1 MILCLRIPSLSL
13 VAAWQQRPALRGHP
27 LVLGGLAHERH
38 PMVAAS
44 DEARAAGVEEGMP
57 LRQAQRRCPQA
68 VFQPV
73 DAAQVARLERELLF
87 TLYGFTPVI
96 QPPDAHGY
104 AFLQLDGLRLQW
116 PDQGRLLTLLAEHVE
131 QVLGILPA
139 LGVGANLFV
148 SRVAAE
154 QAAPAAPI
162 VVPATAGASF
172 LAPLSISYL
181 PMDQDLHAYLELLE
195 LKTMGALRSLSR
207 AAWQRQF
214 GAQAL
219 TLYDLAGG
227 TDPRPLQPWRPPARL
242 EESEPLDP
250 PLENMEALQ
259 FVLRGLADRLG
270 ASLLAHGLGAR
281 RLLIRLDQETGVSLR
296 IPARFAYPVTAP
308 ADLFAG
314 ARARLLRARPQAP
327 LERVALA
334 ARRLEPACVRQ
345 PGLLIR
351 RDGQQESLAEA
362 VLRLQEEYR
371 PELILRAE
379 RGEAASPLST
389 RRVTLRAAHEPA

>member
-1 MILCLRIPSLSL
+1 MILCLRIPPLAL
-13 VAAWQQRPALRGHP
+13 VAAWQQCPALRGHP
-27 LVLGGLAHERH
+27 LVLGGLAHERR
-38 PMVAAS
+38 PVAAAS

-57 LRQAQRRCPQA
+57 LRQAQQRCPQA
-68 VFQPV
+68 VFQPI
-73 DAAQVARLERELLF
+73 DAAPVARLERGLLF
-87 TLYGFTPVI
+87 TLYGFTPAI
-96 QPPDAHGY
+96 QLFGAQGR

-116 PDQGRLLTLLAEHVE
+116 PDPGRLLTVLGEQVE
-131 QVLGILPA
+131 KVLGIPPA
-139 LGVGANLFV
+139 LGMGANLFV

-154 QAAPAAPI
+154 QAAPATPV
-162 VVPATAGASF
+162 VVPASGSASF
-172 LAPLSISYL
+172 LAPLPISYL
-181 PMDQDLHAYLELLE
+181 PMDEDLHVYLELLG
-195 LKTMGALRSLSR
+195 LKTLGALRGLSR

-219 TLYDLAGG
+219 ALYDLAGG
-227 TDPRPLQPWRPPARL
+227 IDPRPLQLWRPPARI

-250 PLENMEALQ
+250 PLENLEALQ

-296 IPARFAYPVTAP
+296 IPASFAYPVTAP

-314 ARARLLRARPQAP
+314 ARARLLKARPQASI
-327 LERVALA
+327 ERIMLA
-334 ARRLEPACVRQ
+334 ARRLEPTCVRQ

-351 RDGQQESLAEA
+351 RDGQSESLADA

-371 PELILRAE
+371 PELILRAQQ
-379 RGEAASPLST
+379 GELASPLPT
-389 RRVTLRAAHEPA
+389 RRVLLSAAREPA